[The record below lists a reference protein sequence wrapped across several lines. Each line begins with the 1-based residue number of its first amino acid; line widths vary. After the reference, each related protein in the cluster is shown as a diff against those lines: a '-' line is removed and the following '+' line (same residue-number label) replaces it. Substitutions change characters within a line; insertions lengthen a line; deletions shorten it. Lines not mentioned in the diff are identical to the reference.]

1 MYFLSVGYSFL
12 SIMLSSFVHR
22 VVRSR
27 VVMASPS
34 ASFSQLFSTTDKKY
48 EHPAFRVLGDTVIS
62 EYNVRAITY
71 EHTKSGAQVLS
82 MLSSDN
88 DKVFGITFRTPPSV
102 RLLHSMFPVSVAL
115 Q

>member
-1 MYFLSVGYSFL
+1 
-12 SIMLSSFVHR
+12 
-22 VVRSR
+22 
-27 VVMASPS
+27 MASPS

-115 Q
+115 